1 MGLDDPRF
9 AHAACGLAGLARID
23 GRSDHELVERALL
36 ALRNLEH
43 RGATGADPDTG
54 DGAGILTA
62 LPDGLLRRVYRSE
75 IGGELPPPGHYGVGM
90 VFLPRDPAL
99 RLRCEELCVRICAEE
114 GHRALGWRDVPVRP
128 DEIGALARAAQP
140 FVRQLFVERRVGDVD
155 GFERA
160 LYVIRRRVELAAA
173 AAGVPEA
180 EFIFISLSARRMV
193 HKGLLKAGQLA
204 AFYPELTDPAFT
216 SPLAIVHSRFSTN
229 TLGTWDLAH
238 PFGFLA
244 HNGEINTVRGNG
256 NWLSAREPQLSSE
269 LFGRDLQK
277 LFPIADER
285 WSDSAKLDAVT
296 ELLVLGGRSL
306 PHALAMLVPAA
317 WTDPTPGLDDE
328 VRAFYEYHAA
338 LVEPWDGPAALLA
351 SDGRQ
356 LVAALDRNGLRPLRY
371 ERSRDGLAVIASEV
385 GVAGVDRADV
395 AESGRVGPGQM
406 LVVDPGS
413 GIVRGDREVKLQ
425 LARRRPYRH
434 WLAENKVFLEDT
446 PPRDP
451 APIEGD
457 RLRRLRAAFGYT
469 EEELAIVAEMAS
481 SGAEPTGSMGDD
493 TPPAALSGRPRPL
506 SAYFKQHFAQVTNPP
521 IDPQR
526 EALVMTLRTS
536 IGAIG
541 NLLGERPA
549 DCRRVEVPGPVLDG
563 EQFAQLRE
571 LRDFQIETL
580 PTLYDPAAGADALER
595 AIDGLCRAAS
605 RAVWGGSTIVILSDR
620 DVDASHAAIPA
631 LLATAAVHSHLVRE
645 GARARCGL
653 VVESGEPRE
662 SMQYALLLGYGA
674 AAVHPYL
681 ALAGLDAQ
689 GRRRYIGAVGKGLLK
704 ICSKM
709 GISTVQSYRGAQIF
723 EAVGLGPRLVA
734 RYFPGTVSRVGG
746 IGTDDVSRT
755 VALLHVRAFGDDP
768 GIEHGG
774 EYRLRPGGERHAWD
788 ADSIVRLQRAVRD
801 DSADS
806 FRAYADGVDAA
817 ARTATV
823 RGLLQPEPVGPP
835 LPLGAVEPSAL
846 LVRRF
851 ASGAMS
857 LGSISPEAHET
868 LAVAMNRIGG
878 RSNTGEGGEDPA
890 RSVPDPDGTLRR
902 SAIKQVASG
911 RFGVTAAY
919 LVDADQLQIKIA
931 QGAKPGE
938 GGQLPGHKVDERIAR
953 LRHSTPGVGLISPP
967 PHHDIYSIE
976 DLAQLIH
983 DLRCVS
989 PAAEISVKL
998 VAEAGVGT
1006 IAAGVAKARAD
1017 HVVISGHDGG
1027 TGASPLSSIKHAG
1040 LPWELG
1046 LAEAQQ
1052 VLSANALRD
1061 RVRLQVDGGL
1071 RTPRDVL
1078 VAAILGADEFAFST
1092 APLVAAG
1099 CVMMRVCHLNTCP
1112 VGIATQEPELRR
1124 RFAGTPEHV
1133 IRYFL
1138 FLAEGVRELLAELGA
1153 ASLDEVVGRAE
1164 LLQQVEHP
1172 AGLDL
1177 SALLEPAPGRG
1188 PEAARGWV
1196 LPLADREL
1204 IDRAVPALRTRTSV
1218 RIAAAVEN
1226 THRSVGAALA
1236 GEIARL
1242 HGDAGLPA
1250 GAVRLELSGVGG
1262 QSLGA
1267 FAPRGLEI
1275 DLDGPCNDHPGKG
1288 LCGGTVV
1295 IRGPE
1300 GQTAAGNTALYGAT
1314 AGELFVRGSAGER
1327 FAVRNSGATAVVEGC
1342 GDHGCEYMTGGAVLV
1357 LGATGRNFAAGMSGG
1372 AAYLLDADAA
1382 RCNLDTVAIEPVAEP
1397 ADQATVLGLLE
1408 RHLERTGSRLA
1419 AQLLEQ
1425 GEACL
1430 ARFHKVLPHDLK
1442 RALERDEPR
1451 EAVAAGD

>member
-1 MGLDDPRF
+1 MGLHDPRF
-9 AHAACGLAGLARID
+9 AHAACGLAGLARLD
-23 GRSDHELVERALL
+23 GRADHELVERALL
-36 ALRNLEH
+36 ALGNLEH

-90 VFLPRDPAL
+90 VFLPRDPAR

-128 DEIGALARAAQP
+128 DRIGALARSAQP
-140 FVRQLFVERRVGDVD
+140 FVRQLFVERREGDAD

-204 AFYPELTDPAFT
+204 AFYPELTDAGFT
-216 SPLAIVHSRFSTN
+216 SPLAVVHSRFSTN

-317 WTDPTPGLDDE
+317 WTDPTPGLNDE

-371 ERSRDGLAVIASEV
+371 ERSRDGLVVIASEV
-385 GVAGVDRADV
+385 GVAGVDRAAV
-395 AESGRVGPGQM
+395 VESGRVGPGQM

-413 GIVRGDREVKLQ
+413 GTIRGDREVKLQ
-425 LARRRPYRH
+425 LARRRPYRR

-446 PPRDP
+446 APRDP
-451 APIEGD
+451 APIADD
-457 RLRRLRAAFGYT
+457 RLRRLRSAFGYT

-481 SGAEPTGSMGDD
+481 SGGEPTGSMGDD
-493 TPPAALSGRPRPL
+493 TPPAALSDRPRPL

-521 IDPQR
+521 IDSQR

-571 LRDFQIETL
+571 LRDFQVETL
-580 PTLYDPAAGADALER
+580 PTVYDPAAGADALER

-620 DVDASHAAIPA
+620 DVDADHAAIPA

-662 SMQYALLLGYGA
+662 SMHHALLLGYGA

-681 ALAGLDAQ
+681 ALAGLDAE
-689 GRRRYIGAVGKGLLK
+689 GRRRYIGALGKGLLK

-723 EAVGLGPRLVA
+723 EAVGLGPRLVS
-734 RYFPGTVSRVGG
+734 RYFPGTVSRIGG
-746 IGTDDVSRT
+746 IEADDVSST
-755 VALLHVRAFGDDP
+755 VALLHARAFGDDP
-768 GIEHGG
+768 QVEHGG

-788 ADSIVRLQRAVRD
+788 PDSIVRLQRAVRD

-817 ARTATV
+817 AATATV
-823 RGLLQPEPVGPP
+823 RGLLEPGPVGPP
-835 LPLGAVEPSAL
+835 LALGAVEPSAS

-890 RSVPDPDGTLRR
+890 RSVSDPDGTARR

-938 GGQLPGHKVDERIAR
+938 GGQLPGHKVDGRIAG

-1006 IAAGVAKARAD
+1006 IAAGVAKAGAD

-1112 VGIATQEPELRR
+1112 VGIATQDPELRR

-1133 IRYFL
+1133 VRYFL
-1138 FLAEGVRELLAELGA
+1138 FLAERVRELLAELGA
-1153 ASLDEVVGRAE
+1153 AALDDVVGRAE
-1164 LLQQVEHP
+1164 LLRQVGHP

-1188 PEAARGWV
+1188 PGAARGWV

-1204 IDRAVPALRTRTSV
+1204 IARAAPTLRTATPV
-1218 RIAAAVEN
+1218 RITATVEN

-1236 GEIARL
+1236 GEIARR

-1250 GAVRLELSGVGG
+1250 GAIRLELRGVGG

-1275 DLDGPCNDHPGKG
+1275 ELDGPCNDHPGKG

-1314 AGELFVRGSAGER
+1314 GGELFVRGSAGER

-1342 GDHGCEYMTGGAVLV
+1342 GDHGCEYMTGGTVLV
-1357 LGATGRNFAAGMSGG
+1357 LGTTGRNFAAGMSGG
-1372 AAYLLDADAA
+1372 AAYLLNADVA
-1382 RCNLDTVAIEPVAEP
+1382 RCNLDTVALEPVAEP
-1397 ADQATVLGLLE
+1397 ADRATVLRLLE
-1408 RHLERTGSRLA
+1408 RHLDRTGSRLA
-1419 AQLLEQ
+1419 AELLEE

-1430 ARFHKVLPHDLK
+1430 VRFHKVMPHDL
-1442 RALERDEPR
+1442 RRVLEREATR
-1451 EAVAAGD
+1451 EAVAAGG

>member
-425 LARRRPYRH
+425 LARRRPYRR

-681 ALAGLDAQ
+681 ALAGLDAE

-746 IGTDDVSRT
+746 IETDDVSRT
-755 VALLHVRAFGDDP
+755 VALLHARAFGDDP
-768 GIEHGG
+768 RHRARRRVPAAAGWRAP
-774 EYRLRPGGERHAWD
+774 RLGSRTR
-788 ADSIVRLQRAVRD
+788 S
-801 DSADS
+801 SACS
-806 FRAYADGVDAA
+806 APSATT
-817 ARTATV
+817 ARTASGRTPTAST
-823 RGLLQPEPVGPP
+823 RPP
-835 LPLGAVEPSAL
+835 APPRSAACSSPNRSARRCRSTQSSRRPS

-1006 IAAGVAKARAD
+1006 IAAGVAKAGAD

-1052 VLSANALRD
+1052 VL
-1061 RVRLQVDGGL
+1061 VRQ
-1071 RTPRDVL
+1071 RAARPR
-1078 VAAILGADEFAFST
+1078 
-1092 APLVAAG
+1092 P
-1099 CVMMRVCHLNTCP
+1099 
-1112 VGIATQEPELRR
+1112 
-1124 RFAGTPEHV
+1124 
-1133 IRYFL
+1133 
-1138 FLAEGVRELLAELGA
+1138 
-1153 ASLDEVVGRAE
+1153 
-1164 LLQQVEHP
+1164 P
-1172 AGLDL
+1172 AGGRRAAHAPRRAGRGD
-1177 SALLEPAPGRG
+1177 PGRG
-1188 PEAARGWV
+1188 RVRVLDGPAGRRRLRDDARLPPEHLPGGHRDPGAR
-1196 LPLADREL
+1196 A
-1204 IDRAVPALRTRTSV
+1204 
-1218 RIAAAVEN
+1218 AAAVRRHARARHPVLPVPRGGGARAARRAGRAPPSTKWSAEPSCCS
-1226 THRSVGAALA
+1226 RSSTRPASTS
-1236 GEIARL
+1236 RRSWSRRR
-1242 HGDAGLPA
+1242 DAGPRRRAA
-1250 GAVRLELSGVGG
+1250 G
-1262 QSLGA
+1262 SL
-1267 FAPRGLEI
+1267 APR
-1275 DLDGPCNDHPGKG
+1275 
-1288 LCGGTVV
+1288 
-1295 IRGPE
+1295 R
-1300 GQTAAGNTALYGAT
+1300 
-1314 AGELFVRGSAGER
+1314 S
-1327 FAVRNSGATAVVEGC
+1327 
-1342 GDHGCEYMTGGAVLV
+1342 
-1357 LGATGRNFAAGMSGG
+1357 
-1372 AAYLLDADAA
+1372 
-1382 RCNLDTVAIEPVAEP
+1382 
-1397 ADQATVLGLLE
+1397 
-1408 RHLERTGSRLA
+1408 
-1419 AQLLEQ
+1419 
-1425 GEACL
+1425 
-1430 ARFHKVLPHDLK
+1430 
-1442 RALERDEPR
+1442 
-1451 EAVAAGD
+1451 

>member
-1 MGLDDPRF
+1 MGLHDPRF
-9 AHAACGLAGLARID
+9 AHAACGLAGLARLD
-23 GRSDHELVERALL
+23 GRADHELVERALL
-36 ALRNLEH
+36 ALGNLAH

-90 VFLPRDPAL
+90 VFLPRDPAR

-128 DEIGALARAAQP
+128 DRIGALARSAQP
-140 FVRQLFVERRVGDVD
+140 FVRQLFVERREGDAD

-204 AFYPELTDPAFT
+204 AFYPELTDPGFT
-216 SPLAIVHSRFSTN
+216 SPLAVVHSRFSTN

-371 ERSRDGLAVIASEV
+371 ERSRDGLVVIASEV
-385 GVAGVDRADV
+385 GVAGVDRAAV
-395 AESGRVGPGQM
+395 VESGRVGPGQM

-413 GIVRGDREVKLQ
+413 GTVRGDREVKLQ
-425 LARRRPYRH
+425 LARRRPYRR

-451 APIEGD
+451 APIDGH
-457 RLRRLRAAFGYT
+457 RLRRLRSAFGYT

-481 SGAEPTGSMGDD
+481 SGGEPTGSMGDD
-493 TPPAALSGRPRPL
+493 TPPAALSDRPRPL

-571 LRDFQIETL
+571 LRDFQVETL
-580 PTLYDPAAGADALER
+580 PTVYDPAAGADALER

-620 DVDASHAAIPA
+620 DVDADHAAIPA

-662 SMQYALLLGYGA
+662 SMHHALLLGYGA

-681 ALAGLDAQ
+681 ALAGLDAE
-689 GRRRYIGAVGKGLLK
+689 GRRRYIGAVGTGLLK

-723 EAVGLGPRLVA
+723 EAVGLGPRLVS
-734 RYFPGTVSRVGG
+734 RYFPGTVSRIGG
-746 IGTDDVSRT
+746 IEADDVRRT
-755 VALLHVRAFGDDP
+755 VALLHARAFGDDP
-768 GIEHGG
+768 QASSTEASTGCGRAASATPGIRTRSSASSAPSATTAPTASG
-774 EYRLRPGGERHAWD
+774 RTPTASTRPPA
-788 ADSIVRLQRAVRD
+788 
-801 DSADS
+801 
-806 FRAYADGVDAA
+806 
-817 ARTATV
+817 TATV
-823 RGLLQPEPVGPP
+823 RGLLEPGPVGPP
-835 LPLGAVEPSAL
+835 LPLDAVEPSAS

-857 LGSISPEAHET
+857 LGFDQPGGARDAGRRHEPDRRALEHGRGRRGSRTLGARPRRHAAAVGDQAGRVRQVRRDGGVPGRCRPAADQDRAGREARRGRP
-868 LAVAMNRIGG
+868 AAGPQGG
-878 RSNTGEGGEDPA
+878 RADRAAAPLDA
-890 RSVPDPDGTLRR
+890 RRR
-902 SAIKQVASG
+902 
-911 RFGVTAAY
+911 
-919 LVDADQLQIKIA
+919 
-931 QGAKPGE
+931 P
-938 GGQLPGHKVDERIAR
+938 
-953 LRHSTPGVGLISPP
+953 
-967 PHHDIYSIE
+967 
-976 DLAQLIH
+976 DLAPAAPRHLLDRGSGPADPRPAVRQPGGRDLGQAGRRGGGRH
-983 DLRCVS
+983 DRRRRRQGRSRPRRDLR
-989 PAAEISVKL
+989 
-998 VAEAGVGT
+998 
-1006 IAAGVAKARAD
+1006 ARRR
-1017 HVVISGHDGG
+1017 H
-1027 TGASPLSSIKHAG
+1027 
-1040 LPWELG
+1040 
-1046 LAEAQQ
+1046 
-1052 VLSANALRD
+1052 R
-1061 RVRLQVDGGL
+1061 R
-1071 RTPRDVL
+1071 
-1078 VAAILGADEFAFST
+1078 VAAVLDQARRAALGAGA
-1092 APLVAAG
+1092 
-1099 CVMMRVCHLNTCP
+1099 
-1112 VGIATQEPELRR
+1112 RR
-1124 RFAGTPEHV
+1124 G
-1133 IRYFL
+1133 
-1138 FLAEGVRELLAELGA
+1138 
-1153 ASLDEVVGRAE
+1153 
-1164 LLQQVEHP
+1164 P
-1172 AGLDL
+1172 AG
-1177 SALLEPAPGRG
+1177 ALGQRAARPRPPAGGRRAAHAPRRAGRGDPGRG
-1188 PEAARGWV
+1188 RVRVLDGPAGRRRLRDDARLPPEH
-1196 LPLADREL
+1196 LPGGHRDPGP
-1204 IDRAVPALRTRTSV
+1204 RA
-1218 RIAAAVEN
+1218 AAAVRR
-1226 THRSVGAALA
+1226 H
-1236 GEIARL
+1236 AR
-1242 HGDAGLPA
+1242 A
-1250 GAVRLELSGVGG
+1250 R
-1262 QSLGA
+1262 
-1267 FAPRGLEI
+1267 
-1275 DLDGPCNDHPGKG
+1275 HP
-1288 LCGGTVV
+1288 
-1295 IRGPE
+1295 
-1300 GQTAAGNTALYGAT
+1300 
-1314 AGELFVRGSAGER
+1314 
-1327 FAVRNSGATAVVEGC
+1327 
-1342 GDHGCEYMTGGAVLV
+1342 
-1357 LGATGRNFAAGMSGG
+1357 
-1372 AAYLLDADAA
+1372 
-1382 RCNLDTVAIEPVAEP
+1382 
-1397 ADQATVLGLLE
+1397 
-1408 RHLERTGSRLA
+1408 
-1419 AQLLEQ
+1419 
-1425 GEACL
+1425 
-1430 ARFHKVLPHDLK
+1430 VLPV
-1442 RALERDEPR
+1442 PR
-1451 EAVAAGD
+1451 